1 MSSTVIAVFTA
12 NRPESLKRCVT
23 AAVAGCSVAREAHWI
38 VLDDSCPADRALNR
52 EIVQLWRRF
61 GLQVTYV
68 DTTVE
73 EEIADALPGSTFR
86 SSFTHLVARPSSYRI
101 PGARNLALLIG
112 LSLDPEVLFFVDDD
126 IVHRHEGA
134 CFFHWC
140 TNGGPEGSFVAA
152 PRKLGI
158 ADQGYLTRLRDVLQR
173 DDWPRFISG
182 RGIMADPGLW
192 YSSQN
197 PLWKRTNDGTEQPS
211 AIPKESGGVSTQLKE
226 FLTTQLLAIRDRGGE
241 WLPFPSGINEDTN
254 WSFLQSSFHGTPL
267 LQVRNVFARHLPP
280 SIGHWGAE
288 TIVSDRVGT
297 AITRALR
304 QTTRALRQTKPPGEW
319 SLKTLADR
327 FQDVMGVDLKKEVL
341 LLLEVER
348 SIRLRVRTCVDDE
361 NAIGVLSK
369 IESTLID
376 AKERL
381 RALDARLIFSE
392 WLADMDC
399 RCKMFLALRRNTMI
413 QARICR
419 VLLRASV

>member
-1 MSSTVIAVFTA
+1 MSSAVIAVFTA
-12 NRPESLKRCVT
+12 NRPEILKRCVT
-23 AAVAGCSVAREAHWI
+23 AAIAGCSVAREAHWI
-38 VLDDSCPADRALNR
+38 VLDDSCAANRALNR
-52 EIVQLWRRF
+52 EIVQFWRRF
-61 GLQVTYV
+61 GLRVTYV
-68 DTTVE
+68 DSTVE
-73 EEIADALPGSTFR
+73 EEIADALPGSSFR
-86 SSFTHLVARPSSYRI
+86 SFFKHLVARPSSYRI
-101 PGARNLALLIG
+101 PGGRNLALLTG

-126 IVHRHEGA
+126 IIHRHEGA

-140 TNGGPEGSFVAA
+140 TNGSPGGSFIAA

-173 DDWPRFISG
+173 DDWSRFISG
-182 RGIMADPGLW
+182 RGIMADPGYW

-197 PLWKRTNDGTEQPS
+197 PLWKRNNDGTEQPR

-226 FLTTQLLAIRDRGGE
+226 SLTTQLLAIRDRGGE

-254 WSFLQSSFHGTPL
+254 WSFLQASFHGTPL
-267 LQVRNVFARHLPP
+267 LQVRGMYARHLPP
-280 SIGHWGAE
+280 NIGHWGAE
-288 TIVSDRVGT
+288 AIVSDLVGT

-304 QTTRALRQTKPPGEW
+304 QTKPPGER

-327 FQDVMGVDLKKEVL
+327 FQDVMDVDLKKEVL

-348 SIRLRVRTCVDDE
+348 SIRLRARSCVNDG

-369 IESTLID
+369 IESALID

-381 RALDARLIFSE
+381 KVLDARHIFRE
-392 WLADMDC
+392 WLEDTDC
-399 RCKMFLALRRNTMI
+399 RRNMFLALRRNAMI

-419 VLLRASV
+419 VLLKASV